1 MPKSYNNAGSW
12 DEIEKDSLN
21 RVNKLNNQTIHD
33 VEFTEDMVFHE
44 DENFGMDT
52 GLVSSEIVDSFDD
65 DDSLVNQIDSSD
77 SGLENFDE
85 VLELTQYTDSNL
97 VPSNSDKYIV
107 AEYNDV
113 KVVEIEKRHTLEA
126 KSFVSKITKFVL
138 DFNDTELTKE
148 HKAYIKQV
156 GELQYQHLADLL
168 YLVDVNKQII
178 NNIVSRVNATQAEDY
193 AIIQSYNNLVNQ
205 HLKLIKEASNLYRS
219 IPSTMKKMRADVLCD
234 QDLTSFDGS
243 DEIIT
248 ENMGVTQFNNSKQMI
263 KSLLEKRKLKSENP
277 EEQTT

>member
-1 MPKSYNNAGSW
+1 MPKSYNNSGSW
-12 DEIEKDSLN
+12 DEIEKDSLK
-21 RVNKLNNQTIHD
+21 RSNKLNAQSIQD
-33 VEFTEDMVFHE
+33 VEFTEDMVFNE
-44 DENFGMDT
+44 DEDFGMDT
-52 GLVSSEIVDSFDD
+52 GLVPSEIADDFDNGNGMD
-65 DDSLVNQIDSSD
+65 NQNDSSD

-85 VLELTQYTDSNL
+85 VLQLTQYTDSNL

-126 KSFVSKITKFVL
+126 KSFVNKITKFVL
-138 DFNDTELTKE
+138 DFNDIELTKE

-156 GELQYQHLADLL
+156 GELQLQHLADLL

-234 QDLTSFDGS
+234 QDLTSYDGD
-243 DEIIT
+243 DEVIT
-248 ENMGVTQFNNSKQMI
+248 ENMGITQFNNSKQML
-263 KSLLEKRKLKSENP
+263 KSMLEKRKARTENN
-277 EEQTT
+277 EGQTT